1 MFRKNCL
8 ICNDKNILDIMDL
21 GMHPFADTFISK
33 SKIHLSEKV
42 YPLIV
47 QLCET
52 CGNIQLSCETFPE
65 ERYQDNE
72 YSYTSSNS
80 SYSKNYWSNYSRKI
94 QELFTDA
101 SKLNILE
108 IGSNDGYL
116 LSLLKNF
123 GHNVL
128 GIDASPSMNEVALKN
143 GVNSELGIFDFKFA
157 KNISSKCG
165 KFDLI
170 IANNVFNHA
179 DNPQSFFKAACHLL
193 KDKGFFVFE
202 SPYWLNSISSGKF
215 DQVYHEHVTYITAKA
230 IEKLV
235 SSNNMNISDI
245 QLSEYHGGS
254 IRFII
259 SKEKSHKG
267 IDKTKK
273 FIYEETKLGLYS
285 FSFYKEFMKNLNYKK
300 NIFMEKIY
308 KNSVSSSALI
318 CIGAA
323 AKANTFLNFYGLD
336 NKMVDYITDASPT
349 KIGKFTPL
357 TRIPIESDEI
367 IKNFKNP
374 NIIFTAWNV
383 SENLKKIIY
392 EINPNYIEQNPY
404 EN

>member
-8 ICNDKNILDIMDL
+8 ICNDINIVDIIDL
-21 GMHPFADTFISK
+21 GMHPFADTFIPK
-33 SKIHLSEKV
+33 SQIHLSEKV

-47 QLCET
+47 QLCGS
-52 CGNIQLSCETFPE
+52 CGNIQLSCETVPE
-65 ERYQDNE
+65 ERYQDYE

-80 SYSKNYWSNYSRKI
+80 NYSKSYWSNYSKEI
-94 QELFTDA
+94 QKLFSKE
-101 SKLNILE
+101 SKLKILE

-123 GHNVL
+123 GHDVI
-128 GIDASPSMNEVALKN
+128 GIDASPLMNELALKN
-143 GVNSELGIFDFKFA
+143 GVISKLGIFDYKFS
-157 KNISSKCG
+157 KNILSEFG

-179 DNPQSFFKAACHLL
+179 DNPQSFFKAACYLL

-202 SPYWLNSISSGKF
+202 SPYWFNSISSGKF
-215 DQVYHEHVTYITAKA
+215 DQIYHEHVTYLTARA
-230 IEKLV
+230 TEKIV
-235 SSNNMNISDI
+235 SLNNMNISDI

-259 SKEKSHKG
+259 SKDKNDKG
-267 IDKTKK
+267 IEKTKK
-273 FIYEETKLGLYS
+273 FIYEETKLGL
-285 FSFYKEFMKNLNYKK
+285 FSPLFYKEFMQNLDYKK

-308 KNSVSSSALI
+308 KSLNNSSSLI

-323 AKANTFLNFYGLD
+323 AKANTFLNFYGLN
-336 NKMVDYITDASPT
+336 NKLVDYITDASPI
-349 KIGKFTPL
+349 KIGKYTPL
-357 TRIPIESDEI
+357 TRIPVASDKI
-367 IKNFKNP
+367 LKNFKNP

-383 SENLKKIIY
+383 SKNLKKNIH
-392 EINPNYIEQNPY
+392 EINPNYVEQNPY